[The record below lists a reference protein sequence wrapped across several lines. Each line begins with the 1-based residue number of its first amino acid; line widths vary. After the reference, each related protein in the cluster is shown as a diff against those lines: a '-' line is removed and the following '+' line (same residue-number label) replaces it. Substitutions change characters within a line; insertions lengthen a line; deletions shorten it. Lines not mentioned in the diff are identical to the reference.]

1 MTTRGFLMVVL
12 GLVATTALATDKG
25 VIGEITQL
33 NKPGSIVVQINVGR
47 KAGVKTGDIM
57 IVKHRQTRVGMLK
70 VTSVESE
77 HSLAA
82 ITEIEGHATLQV
94 GDEVTKR

>member
-1 MTTRGFLMVVL
+1 MTTRGFLIVAA
-12 GLVATTALATDKG
+12 GLIASTVFAADKG

-33 NKPGSIVVQINVGR
+33 NKPGAIVVQISIGR

-70 VTSVESE
+70 VTSVESD

-82 ITEIEGHATLQV
+82 ITEVEGHATLQI

>member
-1 MTTRGFLMVVL
+1 MTTRGFLIVAL
-12 GLVATTALATDKG
+12 GLVASTVFAADKD

-33 NKPGSIVVQINVGR
+33 NKPGSIVVRINIGR
-47 KAGVKTGDIM
+47 KAGVRTGDIM

-70 VTSVESE
+70 VTSVESD
-77 HSLAA
+77 HSFAA
-82 ITEIEGHATLQV
+82 ITEVEGHATLQT